1 MMQYKIMNR
10 KMSMYKFISI
20 ILILATAITARA
32 EFVTVPE
39 GKNFKPSLHPET
51 AWAEV
56 IEFRE
61 VQVRGVLHYDVT
73 YRYGNEVAKVLT
85 KFRPNSRILVM
96 VSVVPVTERW

>member
-1 MMQYKIMNR
+1 MLFKIINLMKIMR
-10 KMSMYKFISI
+10 KFIVLLL
-20 ILILATAITARA
+20 ILITAITARA

-56 IEFRE
+56 IEYRE

-73 YRYGNEVAKVLT
+73 YRFGNEVAKVLT

>member
-1 MMQYKIMNR
+1 MLFKIINLMKIMR
-10 KMSMYKFISI
+10 KFIVLLL
-20 ILILATAITARA
+20 ILITAITARA

-39 GKNFKPSLHPET
+39 GKNFKPSLRPET

-56 IEFRE
+56 IEYRE

-73 YRYGNEVAKVLT
+73 YRFGNEVAKVLT